1 MSQNPMLLQAHA
13 LTLGYGD
20 HMILCDIDFQV
31 HSDEFWFFLGHNGDG
46 KSTLLRAVLGLL
58 SPLSGTLW
66 LHPELESRERT
77 GFVPQRCGLNHTLP
91 ITVREFVQ
99 LGFVGLRVNNAERRQ
114 RLTWTLEKVGLLGL
128 EGKSYWSLSGGQR
141 QRALVARALVRR
153 PTLLVLDEPTN
164 NLDLPTENALLR
176 LLATLN
182 HTAQQTILFVTHNVE
197 LATRYATHVGLL
209 HSGQMLAG
217 PRETVLTT
225 SNLARIY
232 GGGTLVICEPSVR
245 PVPSVATR
253 DAT

>member
-1 MSQNPMLLQAHA
+1 M
-13 LTLGYGD
+13 
-20 HMILCDIDFQV
+20 
-31 HSDEFWFFLGHNGDG
+31 
-46 KSTLLRAVLGLL
+46 
-58 SPLSGTLW
+58 
-66 LHPELESRERT
+66 
-77 GFVPQRCGLNHTLP
+77 
-91 ITVREFVQ
+91 
-99 LGFVGLRVNNAERRQ
+99 GFVGLRVNNAERRQ

-141 QRALVARALVRR
+141 QRALVARALARR

-217 PRETVLTT
+217 PRETILTS

-232 GGGTLVICEPSVR
+232 GGETLVTCEPSVH
-245 PVPSVATR
+245 PVPSVATG

>member
-1 MSQNPMLLQAHA
+1 MSQTPMLLQAHA

-20 HMILCDIDFQV
+20 HTILFDIDFQI
-31 HSDEFWFFLGHNGDG
+31 HSGEFWFFLGQNGGG

-58 SPLSGTLW
+58 PPLSGTLW
-66 LHPELESRERT
+66 LHPELGSRERT

-141 QRALVARALVRR
+141 QRALVARALVHR
-153 PTLLVLDEPTN
+153 PTLLILDEP
-164 NLDLPTENALLR
+164 LDLPTENALLR
-176 LLATLN
+176 LLASLN
-182 HTAQQTILFVTHNVE
+182 HTEQQTILIVTHKVE
-197 LATRYATHVGLL
+197 LATRYATHAGLL

-217 PRETVLTT
+217 PRETVLTPG
-225 SNLARIY
+225 NLARIY
-232 GGGTLVICEPSVR
+232 GGGTLVTCEPYR
-245 PVPSVATR
+245 PVPSVATG

>member
-1 MSQNPMLLQAHA
+1 M
-13 LTLGYGD
+13 
-20 HMILCDIDFQV
+20 
-31 HSDEFWFFLGHNGDG
+31 NG
-46 KSTLLRAVLGLL
+46 
-58 SPLSGTLW
+58 
-66 LHPELESRERT
+66 T

-91 ITVREFVQ
+91 ITGREFVQ

-141 QRALVARALVRR
+141 QRALVARALARR

-232 GGGTLVICEPSVR
+232 GGGTLVTCEPSVR
-245 PVPSVATR
+245 PVPSVATG